1 MKFKDYTYQ
10 RPDIDKYKEHFDN
23 QLIKLENAMNIEAQ
37 VEALNEINILRD
49 EFDTMG
55 RLANIRY
62 TINTTDEFYLAEKK
76 YFDSVSPLIKD
87 YDTRYY
93 KLLVKSKFRKK
104 LEEKIGKHLFNLAE
118 FAVKTFTPEIESDML
133 KTNELSTEYRQLMAS
148 AKINFDSKELNLSGF
163 GPYTTSTDREV
174 RKKASEAKWGF
185 FKEHAEQFDRI
196 YDDLVKSRDTMAKK
210 LGYKNFI
217 ELAYTNLKRTDYNA
231 EDVALY
237 RKQILETLVPVA
249 QKLREKQK
257 KRLGLDKLY
266 YYDESIHFPTGNAIP
281 KGNLQE
287 TLDNTLKMYEELSPE
302 TGEFF
307 QHMYAS
313 ELMDLENK
321 KGKAVGGYCTF
332 LKLFA
337 SPFIFS
343 NFNGTE
349 DDIRVLTHEAGHAF
363 QAYESK
369 DFEISEYLHPTL
381 EACEIHSMSME
392 FITWDWMDLFFKE
405 DTAKFKYFH
414 LVRALEFLPY
424 CVSVDE
430 FQHWVYENVNVTPAE
445 RNAKWREIERKYL
458 PSRDY
463 GDNTFLEEGRYWQ
476 QQRHIYEKPFY
487 YIDYGL
493 AQVCAFQ
500 FWKKVNASSKKEN
513 TAALKDYIKLCKA
526 GGSQSFLDLLKYAN
540 LDSPF
545 KKDTVKKAIKPI
557 IAYLDEV
564 DDTAL

>member
-148 AKINFDSKELNLSGF
+148 AKIMFDGKELNLSGF

-210 LGYKNFI
+210 LGY
-217 ELAYTNLKRTDYNA
+217 
-231 EDVALY
+231 
-237 RKQILETLVPVA
+237 
-249 QKLREKQK
+249 
-257 KRLGLDKLY
+257 
-266 YYDESIHFPTGNAIP
+266 
-281 KGNLQE
+281 
-287 TLDNTLKMYEELSPE
+287 
-302 TGEFF
+302 
-307 QHMYAS
+307 
-313 ELMDLENK
+313 
-321 KGKAVGGYCTF
+321 
-332 LKLFA
+332 
-337 SPFIFS
+337 
-343 NFNGTE
+343 
-349 DDIRVLTHEAGHAF
+349 
-363 QAYESK
+363 
-369 DFEISEYLHPTL
+369 
-381 EACEIHSMSME
+381 
-392 FITWDWMDLFFKE
+392 
-405 DTAKFKYFH
+405 
-414 LVRALEFLPY
+414 
-424 CVSVDE
+424 
-430 FQHWVYENVNVTPAE
+430 
-445 RNAKWREIERKYL
+445 
-458 PSRDY
+458 
-463 GDNTFLEEGRYWQ
+463 
-476 QQRHIYEKPFY
+476 
-487 YIDYGL
+487 
-493 AQVCAFQ
+493 
-500 FWKKVNASSKKEN
+500 
-513 TAALKDYIKLCKA
+513 
-526 GGSQSFLDLLKYAN
+526 
-540 LDSPF
+540 
-545 KKDTVKKAIKPI
+545 
-557 IAYLDEV
+557 
-564 DDTAL
+564 